1 MSQNDPNV
9 PQKSSVDPPDPGK
22 RVSRWYGRG
31 LAVLIILV
39 VVGIAAGG
47 WWLQK
52 SNNTTVSATTAPT
65 RQPLSSD
72 QDYYFFVRL
81 VEFNPTRPNGKPWD
95 SVDGSAPDAKV
106 IVYWNDNRIFNWALR
121 SDQLINTWDLFR
133 VDVKDLIASGGQ
145 IDLSS
150 AINAPLIR
158 LSTKD
163 SLRLE
168 VWDDDPAMS
177 DLALDWTIRPVDLH
191 EGKNRLTPPTTSG
204 VRRLEI
210 DLIPRQT
217 PLSRLIE
224 QESQRH

>member
-1 MSQNDPNV
+1 MSQIESDTSSDPSPTPV
-9 PQKSSVDPPDPGK
+9 TTP
-22 RVSRWYGRG
+22 RVRRFYGPG
-31 LAVLIILV
+31 LAVL
-39 VVGIAAGG
+39 VVGIVIGTVAGG

-52 SNNTTVSATTAPT
+52 TNTAKDSATTRPVISV
-65 RQPLSSD
+65 PVSD

-106 IVYWNDNRIFNWALR
+106 TLFWTNNRIFNWASR

-133 VDVKDLIASGGQ
+133 VDIKELITSGGQ

-158 LSTKD
+158 FSD
-163 SLRLE
+163 EDPLRLE
-168 VWDDDPAMS
+168 IRDDDPALS
-177 DLALDWTIRPVDLH
+177 DLALSWEIRRSDLH
-191 EGKNRLTPPTTSG
+191 EGKNLIVPPGTSG
-204 VRRLEI
+204 IRRLEI

-224 QESQRH
+224 LESQRN